1 MRVKRL
7 KKKTNAVIMYF
18 VLKSLFIYCL
28 TSILIRSFLMR
39 VYNFAAGPS
48 TLPLPVL
55 EQAQKELLDFQNTGM
70 SIIEMSHRGKPFMAV
85 NAEANALLRELMNIP
100 EDYSVL
106 FVQGG
111 ATQQFAAVPLNLLK
125 NGKADYILT
134 GNFASKAYEEGQKY
148 GDMAVAAS
156 SKEANYTFIPDM
168 KSIKFRDGIDYVH
181 TTYNNT
187 IFGTRYTEL
196 PETDAT
202 LVTDMSSC
210 ILSEDIDVKKFGLIY
225 AGAQKNIAPAGLTIV
240 IVRKDLLGNASPI
253 CPIMLNYAIQDKND
267 SLYNTPPCF
276 PIYMALLVFR
286 WLKNLGGVKV
296 MQQINEEKAKML
308 YDFIDNSSL
317 YTNKVNPKDRSLMNV
332 PFVTGSEELDAK
344 FVAEATKAGLVSLK
358 GHRVTGGM
366 RASIYNAM
374 PIEGVKALIE
384 FMKKFE
390 LENK

>member
-1 MRVKRL
+1 MRV
-7 KKKTNAVIMYF
+7 F
-18 VLKSLFIYCL
+18 
-28 TSILIRSFLMR
+28 
-39 VYNFAAGPS
+39 NFAAGPS

-55 EQAQKELLDFQNTGM
+55 EQAQRELLNYQNTGM

-85 NAEANALLRELMNIP
+85 NDEANALLRELMNIP
-100 EDYSVL
+100 DDYSVL

-125 NGKADYILT
+125 NGKADYIVT
-134 GNFASKAYEEGQKY
+134 GNFASKAFEEGQKY
-148 GDMAVAAS
+148 GDMAIAAS
-156 SKEANYTFIPDM
+156 SKEANYTYIPDM

-196 PETDAT
+196 PTTNAT

-210 ILSEDIDVKKFGLIY
+210 ILSEEIDVKKFGLIY

-240 IVRKDLLGNASPI
+240 IVKKDLLGNASPL
-253 CPIMLNYAIQDKND
+253 CPVMLNYAIQDKND

-286 WLKNLGGVKV
+286 WLKDLGGVKA
-296 MQQINEEKAKML
+296 MQQINEEKAKLL

-344 FVAEATKAGLVSLK
+344 FVAEASKAGLVSLK

-374 PIEGVKALIE
+374 PIEGVKALID

>member
-1 MRVKRL
+1 
-7 KKKTNAVIMYF
+7 
-18 VLKSLFIYCL
+18 
-28 TSILIRSFLMR
+28 MR

-55 EQAQKELLDFQNTGM
+55 EQAQKELLDFNGTGM
-70 SIIEMSHRGKPFMAV
+70 SIVEMSHRGKPFMAV
-85 NAEANALLRELMNIP
+85 NDEANALLRELMNIP
-100 EDYSVL
+100 DDYSVL

-156 SKEANYTFIPDM
+156 SKEANYTYIPDM
-168 KSIKFRDGIDYVH
+168 NSIKFRDGIDYVH

-196 PETDAT
+196 PKTDAT

-210 ILSEDIDVKKFGLIY
+210 ILSEVVDVNKFGLIY

-240 IVRKDLLGNASPI
+240 IVKKELLGNASPV

-276 PIYMALLVFR
+276 PIYISLLVFR
-286 WLKNLGGVKV
+286 WLKAMGGVPA
-296 MQQINEEKAKML
+296 MQKINEEKAKML
-308 YDFIDNSSL
+308 YDFIDNSSF
-317 YTNKVNPKDRSLMNV
+317 YTNKVAVKDRSLMNV

-344 FVAEATKAGLVSLK
+344 FVAEATKSGLVSLK
-358 GHRVTGGM
+358 GHRITGGM

-390 LENK
+390 MENK

>member
-1 MRVKRL
+1 M
-7 KKKTNAVIMYF
+7 
-18 VLKSLFIYCL
+18 
-28 TSILIRSFLMR
+28 MR

-48 TLPLPVL
+48 TLPVSVL
-55 EQAQKELLDFQNTGM
+55 EEAQKELLDYQGTGM
-70 SIIEMSHRGKPFMAV
+70 SIVEMSHRGKPFMAV

-100 EDYSVL
+100 DDYSVL

-111 ATQQFAAVPLNLLK
+111 ASQQFAAVPLNLLK

-134 GNFASKAYEEGQKY
+134 GNFAQKAYEEGVKY

-156 SKEANYTFIPDM
+156 SKEDKYTYIPDM
-168 KSIKFRDGIDYVH
+168 KTVKFRDGIDYVH

-196 PETDAT
+196 PETTAT

-210 ILSEDIDVKKFGLIY
+210 ILSEEVDVKKFGLIY

-253 CPIMLNYAIQDKND
+253 CPTMLNYAIQDKND

-276 PIYMALLVFR
+276 PIYMSMLVFR
-286 WLKNLGGVKV
+286 WLKKMGGVKV
-296 MQQINEEKAKML
+296 IQKINEEKAAML
-308 YDFIDNSSL
+308 YDFIDNSSF
-317 YTNKVNPKDRSLMNV
+317 YTNKVNKKDRSIMNV
-332 PFVTGSEELDAK
+332 PFVSPSEELDAK

-374 PIEGVKALIE
+374 PVEGVKALID